1 MRTLA
6 TYIVK
11 DLMNSRVLKTNILKQ
26 EKIDRNTLEILKI
39 IEAKI
44 TRNTVLNREDSPTL

>member
-39 IEAKI
+39 IEANI